1 MKSKNTQVFAL
12 GGLGEVGKNMYCIR
26 HNDEIIIIDAGVMF
40 PEDDL
45 LGIDYVIPD
54 YTYLIENESKIKYL
68 LITHGHED
76 HIGGIPFL
84 LQQVNIPKIYA
95 PNQAKE
101 LIEKKLEERN
111 IKYKNL
117 HVYNESTH
125 LKTKHF
131 NIEFFRTTHSIPDS
145 HGISIST
152 PNGVIVMTGDFKFD
166 FTPVGPMA
174 NLHKMAEIGKKG
186 VKLLMSDSTNALS
199 EGISVSESKVDE
211 NLGEIFRNNKNN
223 RIILAT
229 FASNIY
235 RLKHIIETCKENK
248 RKVALFGRSMDTSID
263 IAIKCGYIKDKNII
277 ITAEEAN
284 KLEPSK
290 VCLLCTGS
298 QGEPL
303 AALSRIASG
312 SHKQIKLSPYD
323 IVIFSSS
330 PIPGNASSVSKTINK
345 LYLKG
350 VKVYTNGEYDIHSSG
365 HANQEELKLMLR
377 LFEPEYFAPYH
388 GEYRMLK
395 THTDLAIECGIPKS
409 KTFVLNN
416 GNILSINKEYIKK
429 QGQVQSGEV
438 YVDGSRIGDVSN
450 IVIKD
455 RTLMSNNGVL
465 AIIINIDSKNK
476 TLLNTPLVSTR
487 GYILVNESNELIKNI
502 ELQAKKIITNKLKQ
516 KNVNFNDIKNEVIN
530 GLMPILSEAT
540 GRIPIILP
548 IIMDIKDHK
557 IQTETKEKNKTK
569 TPKAKA

>member
-1 MKSKNTQVFAL
+1 MKNKNTQVFAL

-26 HNDEIIIIDAGVMF
+26 HNDEIIIVDAGVMF
-40 PEDDL
+40 PDDDL

-54 YTYLIENESKIKYL
+54 FTYLIENEKKIKYL

-95 PNQAKE
+95 PAQAKE
-101 LIEKKLEERN
+101 LIEKKLTERN

-117 HVYNESTH
+117 KVYTEDTI
-125 LKTKHF
+125 LKTKYF

-145 HGISIST
+145 HGISITT
-152 PNGVIVMTGDFKFD
+152 PNGVVVMTGDFKFD
-166 FTPVGPMA
+166 FTPVGPMS
-174 NLHKMAEIGKKG
+174 NLQKMAEIGKRG
-186 VKLLMSDSTNALS
+186 VKLLMRDSTNAISPGISLS
-199 EGISVSESKVDE
+199 ESTVDE
-211 NLGEIFRNNKNN
+211 NLGEIFRNNKDN

-277 ITAEEAN
+277 ISAEEAN
-284 KLEPSK
+284 KLEPNK

-312 SHKQIKLSPYD
+312 THKQIKLIPND
-323 IVIFSSS
+323 VVIFSSS
-330 PIPGNASSVSKTINK
+330 PIPGNAASVSKTINK

-350 VKVYTNGEYDIHSSG
+350 VKVYTNGQDNDIHSSG
-365 HANQEELKLMLR
+365 HANQEELKLMIR
-377 LFEPEYFAPYH
+377 LFKPTYFAPYH

-395 THTDLAIECGIPKS
+395 THADLACLCDIPKQN
-409 KTFVLNN
+409 TFVLSN
-416 GNILSINKEYIKK
+416 GDILNMNKDGIKK
-429 QGQVQSGEV
+429 QGHVQAEDI
-438 YVDGSRIGDVSN
+438 YVDGARIGDVSN
-450 IVIKD
+450 IIIKD
-455 RTLMSNNGVL
+455 RVLMSNNGIL

-476 TLLNTPLVSTR
+476 TLLNTPLVTTR
-487 GYILVNESNELIKNI
+487 GYILVNESIELIKEI
-502 ELQAKKIITNKLKQ
+502 EIFCKKIITNKLKQ
-516 KNVNFNDIKNEVIN
+516 KTVNFSDIKNELIN
-530 GLMPILSEAT
+530 ELMPLLLEKT
-540 GRIPIILP
+540 GRVPIILP
-548 IIMDIKDHK
+548 IIMDVKR
-557 IQTETKEKNKTK
+557 
-569 TPKAKA
+569 